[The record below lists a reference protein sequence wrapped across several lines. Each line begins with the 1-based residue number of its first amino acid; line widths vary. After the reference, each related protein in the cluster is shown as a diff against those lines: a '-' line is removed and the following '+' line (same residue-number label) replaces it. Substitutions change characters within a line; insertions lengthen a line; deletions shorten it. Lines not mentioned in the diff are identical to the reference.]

1 MQGGLA
7 NPVLDRVDDF
17 YATMKITRDL
27 LDRPATHRSFSGG
40 RMTVAILA
48 WERSMG
54 VVRDATHGTPQVSS
68 QHRYPF
74 LGVPEGIRCRLL
86 RHPPLTRN
94 GNGGKCNAYCR
105 ADLRPP
111 LE

>member
-1 MQGGLA
+1 MA
-7 NPVLDRVDDF
+7 NPVLYCVDDF
-17 YATMKITRDL
+17 YATVEITRDL

-40 RMTVAILA
+40 RMTSAILA

-74 LGVPEGIRCRLL
+74 LGVPEGIRVPLP
-86 RHPPLTRN
+86 RHPPLTRK
-94 GNGGKCNAYCR
+94 GNGGSVTITY
-105 ADLRPP
+105 
-111 LE
+111 